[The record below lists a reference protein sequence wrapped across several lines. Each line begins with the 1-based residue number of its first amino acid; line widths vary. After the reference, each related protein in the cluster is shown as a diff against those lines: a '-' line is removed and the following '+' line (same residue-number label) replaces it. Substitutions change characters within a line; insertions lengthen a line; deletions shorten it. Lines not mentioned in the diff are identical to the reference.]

1 MLVGPELM
9 RQAWPSSASSGGFDR
24 MWASLRWP
32 MAVLAM
38 TSMLAFVYF
47 YLPNVRQRR
56 RSILPG
62 SIVAVLG
69 WSAGVALASASTSRT
84 SAKYARTYGALG
96 TVVVLLLWLYLWGL
110 MIIVGGQVN
119 ATLDRL
125 RRHIVHTVKVPA
137 PPRSKGAL
145 VLVDP

>member
-1 MLVGPELM
+1 V
-9 RQAWPSSASSGGFDR
+9 RQAWTFFGLHGGFDR
-24 MWASLRWP
+24 IWASLRWP

-56 RSILPG
+56 RSIVPG

-69 WSAGVALASASTSRT
+69 CLLASFGFRIYVTHFG
-84 SAKYARTYGALG
+84 KYARTYGALG